1 MNHPRTVQE
10 KPMADASTGS
20 APPPAPR
27 TVLSPAP
34 DPDNG
39 WAVLAHDRRAW
50 MAIGIIAGGAA
61 LIGAALGAGLHRSP
75 LVPAVLFAAMT
86 VSFARGA
93 WGWMRG
99 RSRRARLREGLLAH
113 VEEYGGGVY
122 GTGAAITLLVLSAAS
137 LRAEWAQAAGGL
149 DFFRGMTLDWWIG
162 FSGESI
168 RNAVQAGMWP
178 IHWYTEHGLVAALA
192 VGAAAWAGDALAD
205 AWRRREP
212 VENDAPVAIEG
223 RSTQFAG

>member
-10 KPMADASTGS
+10 KPMADVSTGS
-20 APPPAPR
+20 APPPPPR
-27 TVLSPAP
+27 KVRPPAP

-50 MAIGIIAGGAA
+50 MAMGIIAGTGA
-61 LIGAALGAGLHRSP
+61 LVGAALGAGLRWPP
-75 LVPAVLFAAMT
+75 LVPAVLFAAMA

-99 RSRRARLREGLLAH
+99 RSRRARLRDGLLTH
-113 VEEYGGGVY
+113 VEEYGGGFY

-137 LRAEWAQAAGGL
+137 LQESWIKAGGWMNFL
-149 DFFRGMTLDWWIG
+149 RGMTLDWWWG

-178 IHWYTEHGLVAALA
+178 IHWYTKHGLVAALA

-212 VENDAPVAIEG
+212 VEEDAPIAIEG
-223 RSTQFAG
+223 QSAGFAG